1 MALKIQILKCE
12 QCGGDIVPLKH
23 SSFLP
28 GGTVQ
33 AKCVHCGT
41 PYALS
46 SDHANVESSYVT
58 TIFDKEIRNGYE
70 WMHVQRDY
78 SYATAAFEKATRENP
93 ADYRG
98 FWGLVNAN
106 SKELEDHT
114 IGKSQFSNVE
124 TNFQRAYTAAKAH
137 EDEAVAEKLQGT
149 WNAYKDCVREYW
161 STKGKEIE
169 EKRKKITENEREI
182 ECLSK
187 DINKLNR
194 KRSKKVALP
203 FIFAEVLCIILF
215 TFISY
220 NSGVPSL
227 ASLVGSLIVV
237 SVLGGIYS
245 NIKKKKLETLYTK
258 KQRDRCNISNDTNYL
273 KGEVYRYDNDAVV

>member
-12 QCGGDIVPLKH
+12 QCGGDIIPLKH

-28 GGTVQ
+28 GGAVQ

-46 SDHANVESSYVT
+46 SEHANVESSYVT
-58 TIFDKEIRNGYE
+58 TVFDKEIRNGYE
-70 WMHVQRDY
+70 WMHVQKDY
-78 SYATAAFEKATRENP
+78 AYATAAFEKATHENP

-161 STKGKEIE
+161 NTKGKEIE
-169 EKRKKITENEREI
+169 EKRKKITENEREMA
-182 ECLSK
+182 CLSK
-187 DINKLNR
+187 DVEKLNR
-194 KRSKKVALP
+194 KRSKKVSLP
-203 FIFAEVLCIILF
+203 FIFAEVLCIIIF
-215 TFISY
+215 AFIIGI
-220 NSGVPSL
+220 SGIPIL
-227 ASLVGSLIVV
+227 ASLFVPLIAVSVVGS
-237 SVLGGIYS
+237 IYS
-245 NIKKKKLETLYTK
+245 KIRKKKLETLYAK
-258 KQRDRCNISNDTNYL
+258 KQGDRYNISDDTANL
-273 KGEVYRYDNDAVV
+273 KSEVYEYDSNAVV